1 MRFRPSLYLYT
12 LRDSLLYSDIC
23 VSVSFESFSSVF
35 VNKMLIKK
43 KSRLASFI
51 FATTLFLTVLY
62 KTKSILSLDFRA
74 RWCSASLCRNSDEN
88 RHVSTTP
95 NPRGSVVLLLTTDIS
110 IVRKYDHILS
120 ISNIDLT
127 CSKV

>member
-74 RWCSASLCRNSDEN
+74 R
-88 RHVSTTP
+88 
-95 NPRGSVVLLLTTDIS
+95 
-110 IVRKYDHILS
+110 
-120 ISNIDLT
+120 
-127 CSKV
+127 